1 MYSIEEFMRVLEGFA
16 PLSLSYKMI
25 EKGAYD
31 NSGVIVKNHDKIKRV
46 LFSLDLSNLSVE
58 RALELDC
65 DTIVTHHPA
74 IYSPIKS
81 LDEDGDT
88 AALLTAIR
96 NGLNVISMHLNLDI
110 AKNGIDQ
117 SLINAIG
124 GKDTRIIEVI
134 DGECGYGKES
144 VIENISAEDFLQ
156 GLKEKFSSEKIILY
170 GAGEVNKVAS
180 FCGAGSSDALSAVG
194 KGVTDADTVVT
205 SDIPH
210 HVLKGLIERQKKVII
225 IPHYVAEN
233 KGFEKFYEYVTQNCV
248 NFDAYYFVD
257 KRFM

>member
-1 MYSIEEFMRVLEGFA
+1 
-16 PLSLSYKMI
+16 
-25 EKGAYD
+25 
-31 NSGVIVKNHDKIKRV
+31 
-46 LFSLDLSNLSVE
+46 
-58 RALELDC
+58 LELDC

-88 AALLTAIR
+88 AALLTAIK

-156 GLKEKFSSEKIILY
+156 GLKEKFSSDANVKSP
-170 GAGEVNKVAS
+170 VA
-180 FCGAGSSDALSAVG
+180 
-194 KGVTDADTVVT
+194 VTVSVVT
-205 SDIPH
+205 FPSGICILPE
-210 HVLKGLIERQKKVII
+210 VLSLWGRYKL
-225 IPHYVAEN
+225 P
-233 KGFEKFYEYVTQNCV
+233 
-248 NFDAYYFVD
+248 
-257 KRFM
+257 

>member
-1 MYSIEEFMRVLEGFA
+1 MYSVKEFMRVLEGFA
-16 PLSLSYKMI
+16 PLLLSYKMI

-31 NSGVIVKNHDKIKRV
+31 NSGVIVKNHDKIKKA
-46 LFSLDLSNLSVE
+46 LFSLDLSNLTVE

-88 AALLTAIR
+88 AALLTAIK

-117 SLINAIG
+117 SLMDVIG
-124 GKDTRIIEVI
+124 GKNSRVI
-134 DGECGYGKES
+134 DIVDGECGYGKES
-144 VIENISAEDFLQ
+144 VVERILAEEFLQ
-156 GLKEKFSSEKIILY
+156 NLKEKFSSDKIILY
-170 GAGEVNKVAS
+170 GFGEVNKVAS
-180 FCGAGSSDALSAVG
+180 FCGAGSSDALSAVE
-194 KGVTDADTVVT
+194 KGLTDADTIIT
-205 SDIPH
+205 SDLPH
-210 HVLKGLIERQKKVII
+210 HVLKALIERQKKVII

-233 KGFEKFYEYVTQNCV
+233 KGFEKFYEYVMQNCV